1 MAETVATKELNFSP
15 SAGRQQSVSAS
26 AERIEIPPQNGSS
39 FTISANSGQTIDLRL
54 PSSMAKGHYLDF
66 HNSYIKMSLNVPRG
80 ATDDATTQCQLSRNG
95 IHTLIQKVEIL
106 SASSTISVIEDYH
119 KLCSLF
125 IDSESNSLFKT
136 ELGAV
141 QYGMGADTVKGK
153 ELTGAVNT
161 TKKTTFCFGLILTN
175 LFSNTKYLPCFHND
189 NLVIRLTLGGIVD
202 SFITSTAPP
211 ALITVNPVSMVCQIV
226 KLSSDAQSLVEQ
238 MNNNIYSMVV
248 DDWRNAKGVVAVAD
262 RSINQNLGFSN
273 QSLSRVIF
281 AFYNAPTNTSDS
293 QGDRPHRHVNE
304 YAFQLNGKNY
314 PAQKIKANFSA
325 TDENHS
331 EAIAE
336 IRASTRQ
343 SGDFTQSGDID
354 PGSIVDGVGGRMF
367 YEIDLEGLRAND
379 QDSIYSGLYTV
390 GGTTSLEVSM
400 NADGAAQNT
409 LNVWGQYQGRL
420 VLDLNQ
426 GSTFTYS
433 V

>member
-26 AERIEIPPQNGSS
+26 AERIEVPPQNGSS

-54 PSSMAKGHYLDF
+54 PSGMQKGTYLDF
-66 HNSYIKMSLNVPRG
+66 HNSYVKMSLNVPRG
-80 ATDDATTQCQLSRNG
+80 GANDATTQCQLSRNG
-95 IHTLIQKVEIL
+95 IHTIISKVEIL

-125 IDSESNSLFKT
+125 LDSESDPLFKGN
-136 ELGAV
+136 LGSV
-141 QYGMGADTVKGK
+141 QFGMDDDPIKGK

-161 TKKTTFCFGLILTN
+161 TKKTTFAFPLILTN

-189 NLVIRLTLGGIVD
+189 NLVIRLTLGGIID
-202 SFITSTAPP
+202 SFITSTAAPVS
-211 ALITVNPVSMVCQIV
+211 ITVNPVSMVCQIV
-226 KLSSDAQSLVEQ
+226 KLSNEAQMMVEQ
-238 MNNNIYSMVV
+238 MNGNVYQMVL
-248 DDWRNAKGVVAVAD
+248 DDWRNAKGVVGTAD

-273 QSLSRVIF
+273 QSLSRVLF
-281 AFYNAPTNTSDS
+281 AFYNSPLRTADT
-293 QGDRPHRHVNE
+293 QGDRAHRHVSE
-304 YAFQLNGKNY
+304 YTFQLNGKNY
-314 PAQKIKANFSA
+314 PAQKIKSNFSN

-331 EAIAE
+331 EVIAE

-343 SGDFTQSGDID
+343 SGDFTQSGDIT
-354 PGSIVDGVGGRMF
+354 PSSVVDGAGGRMF

>member
-26 AERIEIPPQNGSS
+26 AERIEVPPQNGSS

-54 PSSMAKGHYLDF
+54 PSGMAKGHYLDF
-66 HNSYIKMSLNVPRG
+66 HNSYVKMSLNVPRG
-80 ATDDATTQCQLSRNG
+80 AANDGTTQCQLSRNG
-95 IHTLIQKVEIL
+95 IHTIISKVEIL

-125 IDSESNSLFKT
+125 LDAESNPLYKT
-136 ELGAV
+136 QLGAI
-141 QYGMGADTVKGK
+141 QYGMDINDITGK

-211 ALITVNPVSMVCQIV
+211 ASITVNPVSMVCQIV
-226 KLSSDAQSLVEQ
+226 KLSSEAQAMVEQ
-238 MNNNIYSMVV
+238 MNGNVYQMVL
-248 DDWRNAKGVVAVAD
+248 DDWRNAKGVVALAD

-281 AFYNAPTNTSDS
+281 AFYNNPTNTSDS

-304 YAFQLNGKNY
+304 YCFQLNGKNY
-314 PAQKIKANFSA
+314 PAQKIKANFST
-325 TDENHS
+325 TDENRS
-331 EAIAE
+331 EVFAE
-336 IRASTRQ
+336 VRASTRQ
-343 SGDFTQSGDID
+343 SGNFTDGGDID
-354 PGSIVDGVGGRMF
+354 PANLIDGAGGRMF

-400 NADGAAQNT
+400 NANGANQNT

>member
-1 MAETVATKELNFSP
+1 MAETVATKELNFSA

-26 AERIEIPPQNGSS
+26 AERIEIPPNNGSS
-39 FTISANSGQTIDLRL
+39 FSILANSGQTIDLRL
-54 PSSMAKGHYLDF
+54 PSGMAKGHYIDY
-66 HNSYIKMSLNVPRG
+66 HNSYIKLSLNVPRG
-80 ATDDATTQCQLSRNG
+80 ATNDDTTQCQLSRNG
-95 IHTLIQKVEIL
+95 IHTIIQKVEIL
-106 SASSTISVIEDYH
+106 SSSSTISVIEDYH
-119 KLCSLF
+119 KLCSIFL
-125 IDSESNSLFKT
+125 DSESNALFKNQ
-136 ELGAV
+136 LGAV
-141 QYGMGADTVKGK
+141 QFGMKDDAIKGK

-161 TKKTTFCFGLILTN
+161 TKKTTFCFPLILTN
-175 LFSNTKYLPCFHND
+175 LFSNTKYLPAFHND

-202 SFITSTAPP
+202 SFITSTDPP
-211 ALITVNPVSMVCQIV
+211 ASITVNPVSMVCQIV
-226 KLSSDAQSLVEQ
+226 KLSSEAQAMVEQ
-238 MNNNIYSMVV
+238 MNGNVYQMVL
-248 DDWRNAKGVVAVAD
+248 DDWRNAKGVVATAD

-281 AFYNAPTNTSDS
+281 AFYNAPSNTSDS

-304 YAFQLNGKNY
+304 YTFQLNGKNY
-314 PAQKIKANFSA
+314 PAQKIKANYST

-331 EAIAE
+331 EPIAE

-343 SGDFTQSGDID
+343 SGNFTDSGDIQPSD
-354 PGSIVDGVGGRMF
+354 ILDGAGGRVF

-400 NADGAAQNT
+400 NANGTAQNT
-409 LNVWGQYQGRL
+409 LNVWGQFQGRL
-420 VLDLNQ
+420 ILDLNQ